1 MMNLVDS
8 FSDFKAGKNIDRAAL
23 LRVLE
28 DVFRTL
34 IKKKYGTDENF
45 DVIVNATRGDLEL
58 WRVRSVVPDGEV
70 TDERAQIS
78 VSEAKLIDEDYDIE
92 DECYEQLGLEE
103 FGRRAI
109 QAARQ
114 TLISRIM
121 DLEKDDIYKKYS
133 DRIGELVIGE
143 VSQVLKKEILVLDDL
158 TNNEVML
165 PRTEMIRG
173 DFYRKGD
180 AVRGIIKRVEMKNAT
195 PVIVMSRTDDEFLSK
210 LLEQEVPE
218 IEDGVISIK
227 NIVRIPGE
235 RAKIAVESYDDRID
249 PVGACVGM
257 KGARIH
263 GIVRELR
270 NENIDI
276 INYTTNLQ
284 LYIQRALTPAKVSGV
299 EVDHETKRASVTL
312 KPDQVSLAIGKG
324 GTNIK
329 LASRLTGYEIDVFRE
344 EDEVEIDDVDLVEFR
359 DEIEP
364 WIIEEFKRIGCD
376 SARDVLALSKDEIV
390 RRTELEEE
398 TAAES
403 THNLDP
409 YKPITSNVAPI
420 TIQVVALDWKW
431 LFIYPE
437 QNIATV
443 NFIQIPVGTPIN
455 FRITGDAPMNSFWIP
470 QLAGQVYAMA
480 GMDTRLSLMASEEGE
495 YAGLSANYS
504 GFGFSGMKF
513 VAKASTQESFDAW
526 VETVRQSP
534 TTLSMDEYTVLAQ
547 KSRNNIASYYSSVE
561 ENLYGKIIMKYMAP
575 REAQVESQKSVK
587 SKVDAGIQIPM
598 PEMDM

>member
-78 VSEAKLIDEDYDIE
+78 VSEAKLIDEDYDID

-133 DRIGELVIGE
+133 ERVGELVIGE

-218 IEDGVISIK
+218 IEDGIISIK

-364 WIIEEFKRIGCD
+364 WIIVEFKRIGCD

-398 TAAES
+398 TAAEI
-403 THNLDP
+403 L
-409 YKPITSNVAPI
+409 
-420 TIQVVALDWKW
+420 
-431 LFIYPE
+431 
-437 QNIATV
+437 
-443 NFIQIPVGTPIN
+443 
-455 FRITGDAPMNSFWIP
+455 RI
-470 QLAGQVYAMA
+470 LAA
-480 GMDTRLSLMASEEGE
+480 E
-495 YAGLSANYS
+495 
-504 GFGFSGMKF
+504 F
-513 VAKASTQESFDAW
+513 
-526 VETVRQSP
+526 
-534 TTLSMDEYTVLAQ
+534 
-547 KSRNNIASYYSSVE
+547 E
-561 ENLYGKIIMKYMAP
+561 EN
-575 REAQVESQKSVK
+575 
-587 SKVDAGIQIPM
+587 
-598 PEMDM
+598 